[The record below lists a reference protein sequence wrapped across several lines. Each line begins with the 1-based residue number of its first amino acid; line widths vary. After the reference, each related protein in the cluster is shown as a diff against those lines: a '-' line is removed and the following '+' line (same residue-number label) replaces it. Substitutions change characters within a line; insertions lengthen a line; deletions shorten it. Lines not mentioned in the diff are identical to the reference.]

1 MSLLNDLENMRAVG
15 ASDEEIQK
23 YRQNKILDMQAVGM
37 SDTQIQEE
45 LGQKKIDN
53 TTQKS
58 LWNEIEK
65 VRPLTP
71 YEAKEKK
78 YIRPLKKGY
87 TNLIK

>member
-45 LGQKKIDN
+45 LGQKNRQHNTKIF
-53 TTQKS
+53 
-58 LWNEIEK
+58 LE
-65 VRPLTP
+65 
-71 YEAKEKK
+71 
-78 YIRPLKKGY
+78 
-87 TNLIK
+87 